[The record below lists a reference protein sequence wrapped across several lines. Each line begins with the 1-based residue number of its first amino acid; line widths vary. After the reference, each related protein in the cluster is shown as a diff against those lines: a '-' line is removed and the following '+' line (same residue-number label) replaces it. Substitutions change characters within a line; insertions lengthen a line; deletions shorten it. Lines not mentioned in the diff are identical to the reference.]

1 MVGNRANKL
10 KDTNMKKILIPI
22 IAVAAIAACN
32 KAEVVDLN
40 PGEAIEFGNAFVD
53 NATKAAQDPS
63 YTASSLES
71 FKVYGAV
78 GGVNIFDGDVVS
90 KGDAE
95 YGSAWTI
102 ESTAPTQYWIAG
114 ADYTFDAVVDATG
127 ITLDSSTGLPTSLS
141 YNTANQKDMLHNR
154 VTTTGKPTDNNGLL
168 TFTFTHLL
176 SKVKFTVENTTDE
189 NAANYRYSI
198 TDINLTNANLT
209 GAYMISSKDWNSVTT
224 GDYKIQDITVTSATI
239 AECAAEVLLIP
250 GVKIDGSS
258 DINKVGMTF
267 NVNVQMKNGEEW
279 KTITTT
285 PATYSDVIA
294 LEANTAY
301 NFKVTVGLNDEISFT
316 AQPVSEWSKPN
327 PENQTL

>member
-1 MVGNRANKL
+1 M
-10 KDTNMKKILIPI
+10 
-22 IAVAAIAACN
+22 IAVAALAACN

-53 NATKAAQDPS
+53 NATKSATDPS
-63 YTASSLES
+63 YTSISLTS
-71 FKVYGAV
+71 FYVYGAV
-78 GGVNIFDGDVVS
+78 EDVNIFDGDLVS
-90 KGDAE
+90 KGDKA
-95 YGSAWTI
+95 YSTQAWNI
-102 ESTAPTQYWIAG
+102 ESGTPTQYWIEG
-114 ADYTFDAVVDATG
+114 AEYTFDAVVDAMNVVTDH
-127 ITLDSSTGLPTSLS
+127 TTGLPTMLN
-141 YNTANQKDMLHNR
+141 YDTKNQKDMLHNR
-154 VTTTGKPTDNNGLL
+154 VTTTGKPTDNNGLV

-189 NAANYRYSI
+189 DAANYRYSI
-198 TDINLTNANLT
+198 TDIKLTNANLT

-224 GDYKIQDITVTSATI
+224 GNYKIQDITVTSATI

-285 PATYSDVIA
+285 PARYSDVIA

-316 AQPVSEWSKPN
+316 AKPVSEWSKPN